1 MMITSDLLIKI
12 APKSIQVAET
22 AAKWFNTYAPK
33 FEVNTPKRVAAF
45 IAQAAQES
53 DSFTTTRE
61 YASGSAYEGRED
73 LGNTFKGDG
82 KKFKGHGYFMTT
94 GRKNHSIVSR
104 KIFGDDRLLKNPELL
119 CTPQYAMLSAF
130 LYWEE
135 NNLNKL
141 ADIQFFYTI
150 SVRINGKNKNG
161 LPNGWESRVH
171 YYNLL
176 CAEFGL
182 PIYDIETKSI
192 VA

>member
-22 AAKWFNTYAPK
+22 VAKWFNTYAPK